1 MGAALRAFRILVA
14 LLACFVGVCAALAQK
29 PVEKPRVPPGAD
41 PGGVAVAIIGHG
53 IDYTRPEFAARLAR
67 DGEGEII
74 GWDFVDNDR
83 RPLDRCHHTPDVRTT
98 CASDHAAAVVR
109 SMVQRDLNPRLV
121 VIRASTAMPQSLV
134 QSVQLVS
141 QSPARIALVVPE
153 GAVPVPRTFL
163 EQAARRFPSLLIV
176 GELNLT
182 ETADPGEVA
191 HGNLRIVHAAHLHV
205 AEAALLLS
213 SEASIDASRLN
224 QRIFGGSLSF
234 RSEPRPVR

>member
-1 MGAALRAFRILVA
+1 MLRRQVRAMVLAESAMVAVFGAVLG
-14 LLACFVGVCAALAQK
+14 VGVGVVFGVAIALAST
-29 PVEKPRVPPGAD
+29 A
-41 PGGVAVAIIGHG
+41 G
-53 IDYTRPEFAARLAR
+53 IDYTRPEVAARLAR

-74 GWDFVDNDR
+74 GWDFIDNDR

-98 CASDHAAAVVR
+98 CALDHATAVVR
-109 SMVQRDLNPRLV
+109 SMVERALNPRLV
-121 VIRASTAMPQSLV
+121 VIRASTSLPQSLV
-134 QSVQLVS
+134 QSVQLVA

-182 ETADPGEVA
+182 EAADPGEVA

-224 QRIFGGSLSF
+224 QRIFGGSLPP
-234 RSEPRPVR
+234 RSDPRPLR